1 MLAFFENKNTSH
13 VDYLPNF
20 VYVNC
25 YFLAR
30 LERECSV
37 LVHII
42 SIFSGLTSL
51 VINIYLSFNS

>member
-1 MLAFFENKNTSH
+1 MLAFFENKNTRH
-13 VDYLPNF
+13 VDYLSNF

-30 LERECSV
+30 LERSV